1 MLAADREIP
10 KKNIMAEFN
19 LKLRL
24 NEAIEENT
32 NILLEHYKKGEISK
46 EDILELEQEAINE
59 EEFEVAVSIKKVLD
73 YINNTLNKL

>member
-1 MLAADREIP
+1 
-10 KKNIMAEFN
+10 MAEFN

-32 NILLEHYKKGEISK
+32 RILLEHYKNVEITK

-59 EEFEVAVSIKKVLD
+59 EEFEVAVSIRAVLD
-73 YINNTLNKL
+73 YIDNK

>member
-1 MLAADREIP
+1 
-10 KKNIMAEFN
+10 MAEFN

-32 NILLEHYKKGEISK
+32 NTLLEHYKKGEITK

-59 EEFEVAVSIKKVLD
+59 EEFEVAISIKKVLE
-73 YINNTLNKL
+73 YIDNK